1 MMKQN
6 IAEKDE
12 NPTIKDDRPL
22 LVKLYKEDGIPS
34 ENGEGKYEE
43 QEIDATEEKCFN
55 TWVNGKTNH
64 KE

>member
-1 MMKQN
+1 MKQN

-12 NPTIKDDRPL
+12 NSTIKDDRPL

-43 QEIDATEEKCFN
+43 
-55 TWVNGKTNH
+55 
-64 KE
+64 